1 MTDKN
6 RNVVELEHVVIR
18 FSGDSG
24 DGMQLTGSL
33 FSDASALFGNAV
45 ATFPDFPA
53 EIRAPQG
60 TVGGV
65 SGFQVHFG
73 STEVKTPG
81 DYCDVLVAM
90 NPAALKA
97 NRRWIKKTCILILN
111 GDEFTEKNIQR
122 AGYKTLDPITEDNLH
137 DYTIINAPINNLV
150 KEALKDLD
158 LDTKSVLR
166 CKNMF
171 ALGICYW
178 LYNRPMETT
187 ICHFKAKFKKNP
199 ILAEANILAMKGG
212 YNYTDSLGIFN
223 SSYKVLPAKIQ
234 PGKYRSIS
242 GNVATAWG
250 FAAASE
256 KSGLPL
262 FCGSYPI
269 TPATEILVELSNLKN
284 LGIKAVQMEDEIAG
298 ICTAIGASFAGNLA
312 VTTTSGP
319 GLSLKTE
326 AINLAVIAE
335 LPLVIVDVQRGG
347 PSTGLPTK
355 TEQADLMQALYGRN
369 GESPIVVIAASTPN
383 DCFYYA
389 YMSAKIALEHMTP
402 VILLTDGFIGNGSAP
417 FLIPKMAD
425 LPSITP
431 HFVKE
436 GTTDYQ
442 PYRRDPETM
451 ARYWAVAGTK
461 GLEHRVGGLEKM
473 AITGT
478 VSYVPENHEIM
489 CHERAEKVRRVVT
502 NVPEQEIYGDQE
514 GDLLVVGWGS
524 TYGHLVSA
532 VKTMR
537 KNGKKIGLAHFH
549 YISPLPNNTEAIFKR
564 FKKIVVCEINLGQFL
579 KYLRMQFP
587 DHDFL
592 QYNKIQGLPFTE
604 LELTDCFTKI
614 IEE

>member
-6 RNVVELEHVVIR
+6 RNVVELEDVVIR

-33 FSDASALFGNAV
+33 FSEASALFGNEV
-45 ATFPDFPA
+45 VTFPDFPA

-73 STEVKTPG
+73 HTEVKTPG

-97 NRRWIKKTCILILN
+97 NRRWIKKNCIIILN
-111 GDEFTEKNIQR
+111 SDEFTERNIQR
-122 AGYKTLDPITEDNLH
+122 AGYKTMDPIEEDKLQ
-137 DYTIINAPINNLV
+137 DYMIINSPINTLV
-150 KEALKDLD
+150 REALKDLE
-158 LDTKSVLR
+158 LDAKSVLR

-178 LYNRPMETT
+178 LYNRPMENT
-187 ICHFKAKFKKNP
+187 IRHFETKFKKNP

-223 SSYKVLPAKIQ
+223 SSYQVLPAKIN

-269 TPATEILVELSNLKN
+269 TPATDILAELSAMKS
-284 LGIKAVQMEDEIAG
+284 LGIKAVQLEDEIAG

-326 AINLAVIAE
+326 A
-335 LPLVIVDVQRGG
+335 
-347 PSTGLPTK
+347 
-355 TEQADLMQALYGRN
+355 
-369 GESPIVVIAASTPN
+369 
-383 DCFYYA
+383 
-389 YMSAKIALEHMTP
+389 
-402 VILLTDGFIGNGSAP
+402 
-417 FLIPKMAD
+417 
-425 LPSITP
+425 
-431 HFVKE
+431 
-436 GTTDYQ
+436 
-442 PYRRDPETM
+442 
-451 ARYWAVAGTK
+451 
-461 GLEHRVGGLEKM
+461 
-473 AITGT
+473 
-478 VSYVPENHEIM
+478 
-489 CHERAEKVRRVVT
+489 
-502 NVPEQEIYGDQE
+502 
-514 GDLLVVGWGS
+514 
-524 TYGHLVSA
+524 
-532 VKTMR
+532 
-537 KNGKKIGLAHFH
+537 
-549 YISPLPNNTEAIFKR
+549 
-564 FKKIVVCEINLGQFL
+564 
-579 KYLRMQFP
+579 
-587 DHDFL
+587 
-592 QYNKIQGLPFTE
+592 
-604 LELTDCFTKI
+604 
-614 IEE
+614 

>member
-6 RNVVELEHVVIR
+6 RNVVELEDVVIR

-24 DGMQLTGSL
+24 DGMQLTGTL
-33 FSDASALFGNAV
+33 FSDASALFGNNV

-73 STEVKTPG
+73 HTEVKTPG

-97 NRRWIKKTCILILN
+97 NRRWIKKNCIIILN
-111 GDEFTEKNIQR
+111 SDEFTEKGIER
-122 AGYKTLDPITEDNLH
+122 AGYKTMDPLLEDKLQ
-137 DYTIINAPINNLV
+137 DYMIINSPINTLV
-150 KEALKDLD
+150 KEALKDLE
-158 LDTKSVLR
+158 LDAKSVLR

-178 LYNRPMETT
+178 LYNRPMENT
-187 ICHFKAKFKKNP
+187 IQHFETKFKKNP
-199 ILAEANILAMKGG
+199 ILVQANILAMKAG
-212 YNYTDSLGIFN
+212 YNYTDSLGIFK
-223 SSYKVLPAKIQ
+223 SSYQVLPAKID

-269 TPATEILVELSNLKN
+269 TPATDILAELSKLKS

-326 AINLAVIAE
+326 AINLAVITE

-355 TEQADLMQALYGRN
+355 TEQADLLQALYGRN
-369 GESPIVVIAASTPN
+369 GESPIVVIAASTPS

-417 FLIPKMAD
+417 FRIPKMSD
-425 LPSITP
+425 LPPITP
-431 HFVKE
+431 VIVKE

-442 PYRRDPETM
+442 PYRRNPETM
-451 ARYWAVAGTK
+451 ARYWAIPGTR

-478 VSYVPENHEIM
+478 VSYVPENHEVM
-489 CHERAEKVRRVVT
+489 CLERDSKVKHVET
-502 NVPEQEIYGDQE
+502 DVPKQEVFGDQE

-532 VKTMR
+532 VRTMR
-537 KNGKKIGLAHFH
+537 KEGKKIGLAHFN
-549 YISPLPNNTEAIFKR
+549 YINPLPTNTEAIFKR
-564 FKKIVVCEINLGQFL
+564 YKKIVVCEINLGQFV
-579 KYLRMQFP
+579 KYLRMQYP
-587 DHDFL
+587 DYDFI

-604 LELTDCFTKI
+604 LELTECFNKI
-614 IEE
+614 IEG